1 MAKILV
7 LYHSQQY
14 GNLEKMARSV
24 AEGAEKAGAEVTLFN
39 ANHARFNIA
48 DYPDYDAVAIGSPD
62 YFSYVAG
69 TLKTF
74 LDDWQIAKS
83 KGAAGLSDK
92 PVALFM
98 AYDRVGHARQPLEM
112 LFTKLGP
119 QVGSTV
125 DCDGPPTKIVH
136 YACYD
141 LGVKLTRAVS

>member
-24 AEGAEKAGAEVTLFN
+24 AEGCEAIGAEVTLFN
-39 ANHARFNIA
+39 ANQNRFHIA
-48 DYPDYDAVAIGSPD
+48 DYGQYDAVAIGSPD
-62 YFSYVAG
+62 YFSYIAG

-83 KGAAGLSDK
+83 EDTTDLLNK

-98 AYDRVGHARQPLEM
+98 AYDQAGHARQPLEM
-112 LFTKLGP
+112 LFSKLGP
-119 QVGSTV
+119 QIGSTV
-125 DCDGPPTKIVH
+125 DCDGTPTDTVL

-141 LGVKLTRAVS
+141 LGCKLARAVS